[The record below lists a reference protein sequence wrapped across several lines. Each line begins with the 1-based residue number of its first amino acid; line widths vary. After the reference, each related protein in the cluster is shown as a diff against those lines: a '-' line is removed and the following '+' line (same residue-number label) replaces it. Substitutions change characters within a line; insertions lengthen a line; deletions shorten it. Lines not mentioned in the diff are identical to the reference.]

1 MTDHGTSMK
10 GIQNGATTDERL
22 NAIASFFD
30 CSLEQVK
37 SIDGD
42 VVKHLNDKLLQFNEL
57 KSENLQIT
65 VSFDEL
71 KTNSLKKIDGLK
83 TEMEKVMR
91 ENDKIRKERNDT
103 FAKFESIKNEK
114 TKLSNELES
123 VKRRVDDLTE
133 EKKEIQSN
141 QQRTL
146 KILDER
152 LKELEIAKIENN
164 RSDSEYKKLR
174 STIIDL
180 ETKQQDYI
188 SSDLNSRTELER
200 KTQEL
205 TLLQSN
211 NDWLEKEVSS
221 KNEQYLS
228 YRQKTDKIILEIRNE
243 LNHLRSDFQMEK
255 TNNDVLKQKNN
266 ELSKSLQEKLL
277 EIKSL
282 SDSLNSEKQEFSAEI
297 SLKQRL
303 VDLLESQLD
312 AVKEELNSTRE
323 ANTANVISNDAKN
336 HISEN
341 EELLKELQ
349 QMKEKLAQCES
360 ERLRLSSIIDEAD
373 EDSGSLTSKSNSDFI
388 LLKKQL
394 IKERRAKEHLQN
406 QIEAFIVEL
415 EHKVPIINSF
425 KERTDM
431 LEKELNNAALLL
443 EHTSNEKNAKI
454 KELNA
459 KNEKLANCE
468 NDIQTLVKQRL
479 DLCRQIQYLLVT
491 NSVSNDSKGP
501 LRKEEINFIQNI
513 LQKDDSTAA
522 ESDSQGIV
530 TERLVEFKN
539 IIQLQEKNTELL
551 KVVRNLAEK
560 LESKENKSKQS
571 LQKIE
576 SETVNEAKEA
586 ILTLKS
592 EKVELESRIED
603 LEKELEKSKT
613 SVPNQDASYINSTIR
628 QLTKT
633 KRDLESQVQDLQTH
647 VSQVTREST
656 ENMSLLNKEIQ
667 DLYDSKSEIS
677 IELGKE
683 KSSRILAE
691 ERFKLLSNTLDL
703 AKAENDQLRKR
714 FDYLQS
720 TILKQ
725 DSKTHETLNDYV
737 SCKSK
742 LSIVET
748 ELLNLKEEQKLK
760 VDLEKNLKQEL
771 NKLSSEKTS
780 LRIMV
785 TQLQTLQKER
795 EDLLEETRK
804 SCQNKV
810 DELEVNL
817 CEIKQEASHK
827 DQRIK
832 QLEEDNNSNIE
843 WYQNKIEA
851 LKKDNESIMTSV
863 DGKQTE
869 IEKLQYKV
877 KSLEKEI
884 EENKIRLHT
893 YNVMDETINDDSL
906 RKELEK
912 SKINLTDAYSQIQE
926 YKDLYETTSQSL
938 QQMHS
943 KLDGSSKDFT
953 NQINN
958 LADEKASLE
967 DKISLLKEQM
977 FNLNNELD
985 LQKKGMEK
993 EKAEF
998 KKKILIL
1005 QNNNKEIEAVE
1016 SEYES
1021 KLSKIQNDLDQQT
1034 IYANAAQNNYEQEL
1048 QKHADVS
1055 KTISELREQ
1064 LHTYKGQVKTLN
1076 LACDQ
1081 LENTLKEN
1089 EKSWSSQKE
1098 SLLEQLDLS
1107 NSRIE
1112 DLSSQ
1117 NKLLYDQ
1124 IELYTAADKK
1134 VGDSKSEPGLNNI
1147 LITLRRER
1155 DILDTKVT
1163 VADRDARMLRQKIS
1177 LMDVELQE
1185 ARTKLDNSRVEKE
1198 NHSSIIQQHDDIM
1211 EKLNQLNLLRESN
1224 ITLRNELENNNNKN
1238 KELQSELDKLKQ
1250 DVAPVESELTAL
1262 KYSMQEKEQELRLAK
1277 EEVHRWK
1284 KRSQDILEK
1293 HQQLSSSDY
1302 EKLENEI
1309 GNLKEQLENKTRQG
1323 AEAEEK
1329 FNRLRRQAQERLKT
1343 SKLSQD
1349 SLTEQVNNLKDAKIA
1364 LENSLRDANARIE
1377 EIQGAKVAQ
1386 DNNQL
1391 EVIRRLQEDAEKSSS
1406 ELQAKLEENAT
1417 SYDSTIKVLN
1427 EEITTLK
1434 EEIEKQMQIQQQLQT
1449 ASANEQDDLSE
1460 IVESMKK
1467 SFEEDKIKFIEEK
1480 TQEVNEKILEAQE
1493 RLNQPTS
1500 IDMEEMKKK
1509 WESEHEEDV
1518 SRRIREAEEALKKR
1532 IRLPTEE
1539 KINKIIERKKEE
1551 LEKEFD
1557 EKVEERIKSMHQSG
1571 KMDMVLQEQLETR
1584 VQKKQKELED
1594 EFNRKLQEELKE
1606 PPHSSHISL
1615 DERDKLR
1622 AEIETK
1628 LREELNNE
1636 LQVIKKKSFEEGKQ
1650 QAMMKTTLLERK
1662 LAKMESQLSE
1672 TKQSVESPPKLVN
1685 NIQNPLLGLPR
1696 KIEEN
1701 SNSLFNPLLSG
1712 EKLLKLNS
1720 KSSSS
1725 GGFNPF
1731 TSPSP
1736 NKPLQN
1742 DNDQRELSTNKIDPP
1757 THLAPS
1763 FNIPASRDLMSSSST
1778 LSTDTNEE
1786 EFTGSERAQ
1795 KDSLSGDIQSEAG
1808 IEQKKEEELVK
1819 TGNAIE
1825 EETKSNKRP
1834 IDEVG
1839 ELKNDD
1845 DEDTTEFAN
1854 DSKKIKT
1861 DDEEE
1866 REEEKGDGEKNHE
1879 EGNENMGSEQS

>member
-1 MTDHGTSMK
+1 MSDHDTPMES
-10 GIQNGATTDERL
+10 IQNGENSDERL
-22 NAIASFFD
+22 NAIASFFG

-37 SIDGD
+37 SFDGD

-57 KSENLQIT
+57 KSENLKVT

-71 KTNSLKKIDGLK
+71 KASSLKKIDGLK
-83 TEMEKVMR
+83 TEMENVIR

-103 FAKFESIKNEK
+103 FVKFESVENEK
-114 TKLSNELES
+114 MKLSSELEF
-123 VKRRVDDLTE
+123 VKRKLDDLTE
-133 EKKEIQSN
+133 EKKETQSN

-152 LKELEIAKIENN
+152 LKEIELVRVENN
-164 RSDSEYKKLR
+164 RSNSECKKLR
-174 STIIDL
+174 STIMDL
-180 ETKQQDYI
+180 ETKQQGYI
-188 SSDLNSRTELER
+188 TNDLNSRTELER

-211 NDWLEKEVSS
+211 NDWLEKELRS

-228 YRQKTDKIILEIRNE
+228 YRQKTDKVILDIRNE
-243 LNHLRSDFQMEK
+243 LNRLRNDFQMER

-277 EIKSL
+277 EIKGL
-282 SDSLNSEKQEFSAEI
+282 SDSLNSEKQEFSAEM

-303 VDLLESQLD
+303 VDLLESQLN
-312 AVKEELNSTRE
+312 AVKEELNSIRE
-323 ANTANVISNDAKN
+323 LNTAKVIADDSKKQTP
-336 HISEN
+336 EN
-341 EELLKELQ
+341 EDLLKELQ
-349 QMKEKLAQCES
+349 LTKEKLAQCEK
-360 ERLRLSSIIDEAD
+360 ECLRLSSITDEAD
-373 EDSGSLTSKSNSDFI
+373 EGNENLSAKSSSDFI

-394 IKERRAKEHLQN
+394 IKERRTKEHLQN
-406 QIEAFIVEL
+406 QIETFIVEL

-431 LEKELNNAALLL
+431 LENELNNAALLL
-443 EHTSNEKNAKI
+443 EHTSNEKNAKV

-459 KNEKLANCE
+459 KNQKLVECE
-468 NDIQTLVKQRL
+468 NDLQTLTKQRL
-479 DLCRQIQYLLVT
+479 DLCRQIQYLLIT

-501 LRKEEINFIQNI
+501 LRKEEIQFIQNI
-513 LQKDDSTAA
+513 MQEDDSTIT
-522 ESDSQGIV
+522 ESDSQKVV

-539 IIQLQEKNTELL
+539 IIQLQEKNAELL
-551 KVVRNLAEK
+551 KVVRNLADK
-560 LESKENKSKQS
+560 LESKEKKSKQS

-586 ILTLKS
+586 IITLKS
-592 EKVELESRIED
+592 EKMELESRIEE
-603 LEKELEKSKT
+603 LQKELEELKT
-613 SVPNQDASYINSTIR
+613 SVPNEDASYSNVTIK
-628 QLTKT
+628 QLTET
-633 KRDLESQVQDLQTH
+633 KRDLESQVQDLQTRI
-647 VSQVTREST
+647 SQITREST

-667 DLYDSKSEIS
+667 DLYDSKSDIS
-677 IELGKE
+677 IKLGKE

-703 AKAENDQLRKR
+703 TKAENDQLRKR
-714 FDYLQS
+714 FDYLQN

-725 DSKTHETLNDYV
+725 DSKTHETLNEYV

-748 ELLNLKEEQKLK
+748 ELLNLKEEQKLR
-760 VDLEKNLKQEL
+760 VHLEKNLKQEL
-771 NKLSSEKTS
+771 NKLSSEKDS

-804 SCQNKV
+804 SCQKKI
-810 DELEVNL
+810 DELEDAL
-817 CEIKQEASHK
+817 SDLKKETSQK
-827 DQRIK
+827 DHHIK

-851 LKKDNESIMTSV
+851 LKKDYESVITSA
-863 DGKQTE
+863 DSKQTE

-884 EENKIRLHT
+884 EEDKIRLHT

-912 SKINLTDAYSQIQE
+912 SKINLTDAYSQIKE

-938 QQMHS
+938 QQTNS
-943 KLDGSSKDFT
+943 KLDESFKDFT
-953 NQINN
+953 NQIKN
-958 LADEKASLE
+958 LTDEKTSLE

-993 EKAEF
+993 EKADF
-998 KKKILIL
+998 KKRISIL
-1005 QNNNKEIEAVE
+1005 QNNNKEVEAVK

-1034 IYANAAQNNYEQEL
+1034 IYANTAQNNYEQEL

-1076 LACDQ
+1076 LSRDQ
-1081 LENTLKEN
+1081 LENALKEN

-1124 IELYTAADKK
+1124 IQIYTAADKE
-1134 VGDSKSEPGLNNI
+1134 VNNSTNGPGLNNI

-1163 VADRDARMLRQKIS
+1163 VAERDAKMLRQKIS
-1177 LMDVELQE
+1177 LMDVELQD

-1224 ITLRNELENNNNKN
+1224 ITLRNELENNNNKK

-1250 DVAPVESELTAL
+1250 NVAPIESELTAL
-1262 KYSMQEKEQELRLAK
+1262 KYSMQEKEQELKLAK

-1293 HQQLSSSDY
+1293 HEQLSSSDY
-1302 EKLENEI
+1302 EKLESEI
-1309 GNLKEQLENKTRQG
+1309 ENLKEELENKERQG

-1349 SLTEQVNNLKDAKIA
+1349 SLTEQVNSLRDAKNV
-1364 LENSLRDANARIE
+1364 LENSLSEANARIE
-1377 EIQGAKVAQ
+1377 ELQNAKVAQ
-1386 DNNQL
+1386 GNNQL
-1391 EVIRRLQEDAEKSSS
+1391 EAIRKLQEDAEKASR
-1406 ELQAKLEENAT
+1406 ELQAKLEESTT
-1417 SYDSTIKVLN
+1417 SYESTINGLN

-1434 EEIEKQMQIQQQLQT
+1434 EEIEKQRQIQQQLQAT
-1449 ASANEQDDLSE
+1449 SANEQNDLSN

-1467 SFEEDKIKFIEEK
+1467 SFEEDKIKFIKEK

-1493 RLNQPTS
+1493 RLNQPS
-1500 IDMEEMKKK
+1500 NINMEEIKKK
-1509 WESEHEEDV
+1509 WESEHEQEV
-1518 SRRIREAEEALKKR
+1518 SQKIREAEEALKKR

-1551 LEKEFD
+1551 LEKEFE
-1557 EKVEERIKSMHQSG
+1557 EKVEERIKSMEQSG
-1571 KMDMVLQEQLETR
+1571 EIDVVLRKQLEAK
-1584 VQKKQKELED
+1584 VQEKQKELEN
-1594 EFNRKLQEELKE
+1594 EYNKKLQEELKDV
-1606 PPHSSHISL
+1606 PHSSHISD

-1622 AEIETK
+1622 AEIESR
-1628 LREELNNE
+1628 LREEFNNE
-1636 LQVIKKKSFEEGKQ
+1636 LQAIKKKSFDEGKQ

-1672 TKQSVESPPKLVN
+1672 TKQSAESPPKSVN
-1685 NIQNPLLGLPR
+1685 NVQNPLLGLPR

-1701 SNSLFNPLLSG
+1701 SNSPFNPLLSG

-1720 KSSSS
+1720 KSSS

-1736 NKPLQN
+1736 NKHLQN
-1742 DNDQRELSTNKIDPP
+1742 DNDKRESLANKTDPP
-1757 THLAPS
+1757 THLEPS
-1763 FNIPASRDLMSSSST
+1763 FNIPASRGLISSSST
-1778 LSTDTNEE
+1778 LSTDTNDEE
-1786 EFTGSERAQ
+1786 LTSNEPAQ
-1795 KDSLSGDIQSEAG
+1795 KDLSNRNVQSE
-1808 IEQKKEEELVK
+1808 EDTEKKKEGEPVK
-1819 TGNAIE
+1819 RGEAIE
-1825 EETKSNKRP
+1825 EQTKSNKRP

-1839 ELKNDD
+1839 ELKNDED
-1845 DEDTTEFAN
+1845 DTTEN
-1854 DSKKIKT
+1854 INESKKIKT
-1861 DDEEE
+1861 EDEEE
-1866 REEEKGDGEKNHE
+1866 KETDKVND
-1879 EGNENMGSEQS
+1879 ENSI